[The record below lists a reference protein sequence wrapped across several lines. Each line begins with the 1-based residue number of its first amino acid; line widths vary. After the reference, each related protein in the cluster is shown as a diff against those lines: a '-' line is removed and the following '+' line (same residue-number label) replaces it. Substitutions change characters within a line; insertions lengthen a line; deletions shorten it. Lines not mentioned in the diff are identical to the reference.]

1 MKRIHRVTDL
11 PNPVLRLGPS
21 IVAAAVLAVAC
32 STGAAPTPAGNQNP
46 PGAATPAGPAGG
58 AGGATNFHMVVA
70 DGPKAGTYD
79 ISTTDPG
86 ACSVADVG
94 YFVASYLETGNPGL
108 DYISATLHP
117 GNRTGLVFSFD
128 SETDAKV
135 NFVGTGTVTVNVD
148 DRGQT
153 ATMRVTS
160 DENVGSQD
168 VEPLTVDGG
177 QVDLTV
183 ECASV
188 LRPNPQ

>member
-1 MKRIHRVTDL
+1 MTRVQ
-11 PNPVLRLGPS
+11 RFRFGSS
-21 IVAAAVLAVAC
+21 IVALALLAVAC
-32 STGAAPTPAGNQNP
+32 STGVAPTLRGDQNP
-46 PGAATPAGPAGG
+46 PTTPAGPVGR
-58 AGGATNFHMVVA
+58 AGGATTFHMVVA

-79 ISTTDPG
+79 ISTTAPG

-94 YFVASYLETGNPGL
+94 YFVTSYLDTQNPGL

-117 GNRTGLVFSFD
+117 GNQTGLVFAFD
-128 SETDAKV
+128 ADTDTKV

-153 ATMRVTS
+153 ATVRVAS
-160 DENVGSQD
+160 DKNVGSQD
-168 VEPLTVDGG
+168 VEPFTMQGG

-188 LRPNPQ
+188 LRPNTQ